1 MNKTVK
7 ECMDLDVFKNAR
19 LLAGAKGVENV
30 VTGLSVLDM
39 VKEDDVKLSPPCGMI
54 LPLSPPR
61 SWRDGSGMR
70 RRVIWRAFKAVFE
83 GPEAGI
89 GARFLN
95 DVIRNGVIWIDI
107 IWIDVI

>member
-39 VKEDDVKLSPPCGMI
+39 VKEDDVKRFNSEKGLLFFTGFLGVLENERVQCRLIQKLAEGGHTGAE
-54 LPLSPPR
+54 
-61 SWRDGSGMR
+61 GSR
-70 RRVIWRAFKAVFE
+70 
-83 GPEAGI
+83 
-89 GARFLN
+89 
-95 DVIRNGVIWIDI
+95 
-107 IWIDVI
+107 